1 MRVSRLP
8 VLVAAAA
15 IALGLSACVQFP
27 SAPATEQTQGADGGQ
42 GGSGD
47 GAGPTIGPGGEVSD
61 ALAEELYLTY
71 FCQRNARISDFNA
84 ALEAGDVDEVER
96 VARETLDIVQAAHG
110 AFSNPDLVWPA
121 DLQGPVD
128 AFVEGLALE
137 QVPLQAAI
145 DAETEADLAGVDF
158 TASLD
163 AFGDAGNEYRAALG
177 LPSDPLVAC
186 GL

>member
-1 MRVSRLP
+1 MRLP
-8 VLVAAAA
+8 RLALLLAAASLT
-15 IALGLSACVQFP
+15 LGVTGCVQFP
-27 SAPATEQTQGADGGQ
+27 SAPAPGQTQGADGGQ

-47 GAGPTIGPGGEVSD
+47 GAGPTIGPDGEVSD

-71 FCQRNARISDFNA
+71 FCQRNARIADFNA
-84 ALEAGDVDEVER
+84 AFDAGDVDEVER
-96 VARETLDIVQAAHG
+96 VGRETLDIVQAAHG
-110 AFSNPDLVWPA
+110 AFANPDLVWPA

-137 QVPLQAAI
+137 QVPLQVAI

-158 TASLD
+158 TASLE

-177 LPSDPLVAC
+177 LPGDPLVAC